1 MNKKQMINEIIELY
15 DENEALKAKVSELSE
30 PKEYKKVEAVIPNP
44 IIELEKKAKKLLFN
58 EIFYSWYSFDNET
71 IEVTEDGGEF
81 NFLSYEQWIKK
92 IGIIS
97 KLNSSYRYLL
107 DTISVNEIKQYFDEE
122 FKEYYQKKVNDKKME
137 IVRSKKEGNE

>member
-15 DENEALKAKVSELSE
+15 DENEALKAKVSELSA
-30 PKEYKKVEAVIPNP
+30 PKEYKKAEVVIPNP

-58 EIFYSWYSFDNET
+58 EIFYTWYSFDNET

-97 KLNSSYRYLL
+97 KLNISYRYLL

-122 FKEYYQKKVNDKKME
+122 FKEYYQNKVNGKKMA
-137 IVRSKKEGNE
+137 IARSKKEGNE

>member
-1 MNKKQMINEIIELY
+1 MINEIIELY
-15 DENEALKAKVSELSE
+15 DENEALKAKVSELSA
-30 PKEYKKVEAVIPNP
+30 PNKCKKAEVVIPNP
-44 IIELEKKAKKLLFN
+44 FLELEKKAKKLLFN
-58 EIFYSWYSFDNET
+58 EIFNSWYSFDNEK
-71 IEVTEDGGEF
+71 IEVTEDAGEF

-92 IGIIS
+92 IGILS

-122 FKEYYQKKVNDKKME
+122 FKEYYQNKVNDKKME

>member
-15 DENEALKAKVSELSE
+15 DENEALKAKVSE
-30 PKEYKKVEAVIPNP
+30 KKVEAVIPNP

-97 KLNSSYRYLL
+97 KLNSSYKYLL
-107 DTISVNEIKQYFDEE
+107 DTMSANEIKQYFDEE

-137 IVRSKKEGNE
+137 IVRSKKEGE

>member
-15 DENEALKAKVSELSE
+15 DENEALKAKVSELSA

-44 IIELEKKAKKLLFN
+44 IIELDKKAKKLLFN

>member
-15 DENEALKAKVSELSE
+15 DENEALKAKVSELSA

-58 EIFYSWYSFDNET
+58 EIFYTWHSFDNET

-137 IVRSKKEGNE
+137 IVRSKKEGE

>member
-15 DENEALKAKVSELSE
+15 DENEALKSKVSELSA
-30 PKEYKKVEAVIPNP
+30 PKEFKKVEAVISNP
-44 IIELEKKAKKLLFN
+44 IIELDKKAKKLLFN

-137 IVRSKKEGNE
+137 IVRSKKEGD

>member
-15 DENEALKAKVSELSE
+15 DENEALKAKVSELSA

-44 IIELEKKAKKLLFN
+44 IIELDKKAKKLLFN

-137 IVRSKKEGNE
+137 IVKSKKEGNE

>member
-15 DENEALKAKVSELSE
+15 DENEALKAKVSEC
-30 PKEYKKVEAVIPNP
+30 KKVEAVIPNP
-44 IIELEKKAKKLLFN
+44 FIELDKKAKELLFN
-58 EIFYSWYSFDNET
+58 EVFYSWGSFDNET
-71 IEVTEDGGEF
+71 IEVTEDSGEF

-122 FKEYYQKKVNDKKME
+122 FKEYYQNKVNDKKME

>member
-15 DENEALKAKVSELSE
+15 DENEALKAKVSE
-30 PKEYKKVEAVIPNP
+30 KKVEAVIPNP
-44 IIELEKKAKKLLFN
+44 FIELEKKAKKLLFD

-137 IVRSKKEGNE
+137 IVRSKKEGE

>member
-15 DENEALKAKVSELSE
+15 DENEALKAKVSELSA
-30 PKEYKKVEAVIPNP
+30 PKEFKKVEAVIPNP

-58 EIFYSWYSFDNET
+58 EIFYSWHSFDNET
-71 IEVTEDGGEF
+71 IEVTEDSGEF

-97 KLNSSYRYLL
+97 KLNSSYNYLL

-122 FKEYYQKKVNDKKME
+122 FKEYYQSKVDKKKME

>member
-15 DENEALKAKVSELSE
+15 DENEALKAKVSEC
-30 PKEYKKVEAVIPNP
+30 KKVEAVIPNP
-44 IIELEKKAKKLLFN
+44 FIELDKKAKELLFN
-58 EIFYSWYSFDNET
+58 EVFYSWGSFDNET
-71 IEVTEDGGEF
+71 IEVTEDSGEF

-107 DTISVNEIKQYFDEE
+107 DTISVNEIKQYFDENSR
-122 FKEYYQKKVNDKKME
+122 VL
-137 IVRSKKEGNE
+137 SK